1 MKTYDKM
8 VDLFE
13 KSNERFLERDK
24 SLFINQVSERTLC
37 GALMLHID
45 RILHDDRNLVGYYVD
60 VEYNRNAGAIK
71 TICKTIKGPDMKVI
85 RINCDLIVHSRG
97 EIKKQDNLIAI
108 EMKKSAAPKT
118 RKDKDRD
125 RLVALTK
132 DSFDD
137 VWSFDGKSLPE
148 HVCRYLLGVYYEIDF
163 RKRLI
168 HIEYYHKG
176 SLVKEYTDNIASVFN
191 GCSRN
196 SGRCVVGYRSAG
208 SGSEKN
214 GIIRA

>member
-13 KSNERFLERDK
+13 KSNERFLERDR
-24 SLFINQVSERTLC
+24 SLFISQVSERTLC

-97 EIKKQDNLIAI
+97 EIAKQDNLIAI
-108 EMKKSAAPKT
+108 EMKKSTASKT
-118 RKDKDRD
+118 CKDNDKE
-125 RLVALTK
+125 RLIALTK
-132 DSFDD
+132 DTFDD
-137 VWSFDGKSLPE
+137 IWSFDGKSLPE

-163 RKRLI
+163 GRKLI
-168 HIEYYHKG
+168 YVEYYRKG
-176 SLVKEYTDNIASVFN
+176 SRVKKYTVNITSVFN
-191 GCSRN
+191 SIRRN
-196 SGRCVVGYRSAG
+196 SGHRVVGHRPVGWRS
-208 SGSEKN
+208 ERY
-214 GIIRA
+214 GIIRP